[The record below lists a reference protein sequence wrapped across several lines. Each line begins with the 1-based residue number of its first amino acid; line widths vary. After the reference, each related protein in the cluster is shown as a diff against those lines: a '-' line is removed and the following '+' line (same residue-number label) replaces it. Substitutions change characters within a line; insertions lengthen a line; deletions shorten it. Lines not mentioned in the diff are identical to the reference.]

1 MTHAMVQNVEAIEGS
16 DFDPIGTITYP
27 ITQFILVIDN
37 EGLGQNDYKVNFC
50 AIINSKAGGVRY
62 CSRWRVLS
70 VKTIYFQF

>member
-37 EGLGQNDYKVNFC
+37 EGLGQNDYKVNLSLKM
-50 AIINSKAGGVRY
+50 NSHAGG
-62 CSRWRVLS
+62 
-70 VKTIYFQF
+70 

>member
-37 EGLGQNDYKVNFC
+37 DGLGQNDYKVNLSV
-50 AIINSKAGGVRY
+50 ITNSHAGG
-62 CSRWRVLS
+62 
-70 VKTIYFQF
+70 